1 VKKKVLPPS
10 FSLIKKGNRL
20 IYLRNTYKEQL
31 LGMGIENQTIF
42 LKNNKSTIFY
52 NGRDPV
58 PSVLIDKTDNE
69 RMVIKHYTHGGFT
82 RIFNKDIFWGIPRPL
97 KELFFVEKVISL
109 NIPTYEILALIK
121 DKMPFFFYRA
131 DLITKELSNGVDLK
145 TYFENLSTKQDKTR
159 IKEKRKVI
167 KSVAGVIREMHSA
180 GIYHADLHLKNIII
194 KKNINSPP
202 LPYIIDFDN
211 SSIKRKLSFKKKLKN
226 LFRFHRYIDKI
237 DKKSISLSR
246 SDFLRFFKEYFN
258 NGKNSDQYLREYL
271 HGYSKHVKIHKL
283 WKPGQKYPR

>member
-1 VKKKVLPPS
+1 MKKKVLPPS

-20 IYLRNTYKEQL
+20 IYIRNTYKERL
-31 LGMGIENQTIF
+31 LSQGIENPARF
-42 LKNNKSTIFY
+42 LKNNKSVIFY
-52 NGRDPV
+52 AGRDPV

-82 RIFNKDIFWGIPRPL
+82 RFFNKDVFWGNPRPL

-109 NIPTYEILALIK
+109 NIPTYEILALVI

-131 DLITKELSNGVDLK
+131 DLITKELSGGVDLK
-145 TYFENLSTKQDKTR
+145 TCFENLSTKQGKTW
-159 IKEKRKVI
+159 IKEKREVI
-167 KSVAGVIREMHSA
+167 KSVAGAIRKMHSA

-194 KKNINSPP
+194 KKNINFPSV
-202 LPYIIDFDN
+202 PYIIDFDN
-211 SSIKRKLSFKKKLKN
+211 SSIKRKLSLKKKLKN

-237 DKKSISLSR
+237 DKKNILLSK

-258 NGKNSDQYLREYL
+258 NGKSTDQYLREYL
-271 HGYSKHVKIHKL
+271 HGYSKHIKIHRL
-283 WKPGQKYPR
+283 WKPGQKDPG

>member
-1 VKKKVLPPS
+1 MKKKVLPPS

-20 IYLRNTYKEQL
+20 IYMRNIYKEQL
-31 LGMGIENQTIF
+31 LGMGIENQAIF

-58 PSVLIDKTDNE
+58 PSVLINKTDNE

-82 RIFNKDIFWGIPRPL
+82 RIFNKDIFWGKPRPL
-97 KELFFVEKVISL
+97 KELFFVEKIISL
-109 NIPTYEILALIK
+109 NIPTYEILALII

-159 IKEKRKVI
+159 IKEKREVI
-167 KSVAGVIREMHSA
+167 KSVAGVIRKMHSA

-258 NGKNSDQYLREYL
+258 NVKNTDQYLREYL
-271 HGYSKHVKIHKL
+271 HGYSKHVKFHKL